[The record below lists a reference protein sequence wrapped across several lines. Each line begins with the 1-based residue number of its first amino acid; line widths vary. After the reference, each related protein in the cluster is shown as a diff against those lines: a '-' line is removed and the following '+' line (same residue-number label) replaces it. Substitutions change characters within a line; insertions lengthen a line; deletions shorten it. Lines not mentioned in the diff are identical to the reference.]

1 MWVHLRQRFLD
12 LQHGGESLALPAL
25 LLRAH
30 RPGVGAGRWPWKK
43 GSQHGEERICRGGIE
58 LRSQRHAPPSS
69 AGCEAVRAAPHL
81 ALAQAL
87 RLHAVRCAG
96 VSPAHHRQ
104 RSARAGGGQEDGAL
118 RPLRPLLSIPGKGAG
133 LGAPRTPPNR
143 RGRQPRGP
151 SPADGLP
158 RRTTAARCAARAQA
172 GRRAGAQWAGRG
184 TRTAQV
190 GPAAALQCGERQ
202 PQRPRT
208 DPRVR
213 SAAAPCQSRQ
223 PTCRRR
229 LQAEVPAARLRAAG
243 CRTKSRRRCCCCCC
257 SGAARRRS

>member
-133 LGAPRTPPNR
+133 LGAPPHASKQTRTAT
-143 RGRQPRGP
+143 
-151 SPADGLP
+151 SWSVSS
-158 RRTTAARCAARAQA
+158 RRTTSTDHSGTLRSARAGWA
-172 GRRAGAQWAGRG
+172 PRWSAVGGARHTHRSSWTRSRSAMRREAAATSAHGSAGAECCSSVPVAPAGLPPKVAGRG
-184 TRTAQV
+184 AGSTLARCWMSHQIPPEV
-190 GPAAALQCGERQ
+190 LLLLLFW
-202 PQRPRT
+202 
-208 DPRVR
+208 R
-213 SAAAPCQSRQ
+213 SA
-223 PTCRRR
+223 
-229 LQAEVPAARLRAAG
+229 
-243 CRTKSRRRCCCCCC
+243 
-257 SGAARRRS
+257 